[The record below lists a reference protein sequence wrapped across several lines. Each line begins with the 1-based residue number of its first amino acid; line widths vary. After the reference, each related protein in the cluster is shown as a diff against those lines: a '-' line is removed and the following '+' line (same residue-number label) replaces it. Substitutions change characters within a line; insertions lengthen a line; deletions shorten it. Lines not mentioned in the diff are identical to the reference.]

1 MALVWI
7 EVLLLRKMEKNRLA
21 PIMGIDRLRFGTD
34 GKGITSLVTFYGC
47 PLNCQYCLNPQCH
60 KKISGSIYWKP
71 EEVFNRIAVDELY
84 YLASGGGVAFGGG
97 EPLLY
102 SDFIID
108 VLVLG
113 ADKWNVIIETS
124 LNVPYKQV
132 CALLP
137 YVKEM
142 IVDIKDINPII
153 YKSYT
158 QSENDTVLENLKRLA
173 TNWCV
178 NNVLIRIP
186 LIKGYNT
193 NSDIDNSKKCLA
205 HLGYSN
211 FDVFEYK
218 TDFRYDRK
226 REMYNS

>member
-1 MALVWI
+1 
-7 EVLLLRKMEKNRLA
+7 MEENRRA

-34 GKGITSLVTFYGC
+34 GKGITTLVTFYGC
-47 PLNCQYCLNPQCH
+47 PLNCYYCLNSQCH
-60 KKISGSIYWKP
+60 RHIVDSMYLRP

-84 YLASGGGVAFGGG
+84 YLASSGGVTFGGG

-113 ADKWNVIIETS
+113 ADKWNVTIETS

-132 CALLP
+132 SALFP
-137 YVKEM
+137 YVKEI
-142 IVDIKDINPII
+142 IVDIKDTNPQI

-158 QSENDTVLENLKRLA
+158 QSKNDNVVENLKLLA

-178 NNVLIRIP
+178 KNVLLRIP

-193 NSDIDNSKKCLA
+193 NSNIDNSKKFLA

>member
-1 MALVWI
+1 
-7 EVLLLRKMEKNRLA
+7 MEENRRA

-34 GKGITSLVTFYGC
+34 GKGITTLVTFYGC
-47 PLNCQYCLNPQCH
+47 PLNCYYCLNPQCH
-60 KKISGSIYWKP
+60 RHIVDSMYLRP

-84 YLASGGGVAFGGG
+84 YLASSGGVTFGGG
-97 EPLLY
+97 EPFLY

-142 IVDIKDINPII
+142 IVPLITTILI
-153 YKSYT
+153 
-158 QSENDTVLENLKRLA
+158 V
-173 TNWCV
+173 
-178 NNVLIRIP
+178 VLIII
-186 LIKGYNT
+186 IK
-193 NSDIDNSKKCLA
+193 
-205 HLGYSN
+205 
-211 FDVFEYK
+211 
-218 TDFRYDRK
+218 
-226 REMYNS
+226 